1 MTEAKKPSPKP
12 PWRVVLKGGKL
23 ELEDMACTLR
33 AGSVR
38 VYGVHGIGFAYLEAE
53 ELNQIPSLE
62 QVPEASKVLLRRLL
76 GLRKLRGLI
85 AGEVEPTAIDWTDDN
100 GKWAQRHLFCSLSID
115 VVAAERGEKV
125 LHPGGPTPSE
135 MWLEVARKDPRVNAV
150 IQDLG
155 GPIDFPRLRRV
166 FEHIWTEFDCD
177 QNRAVKKMDSSGL
190 IEAADAKRFLETV
203 NRSVEA
209 AHSKFKYASCET
221 SLKLDEAAKW
231 LFAVVNRWIERKV
244 YAPISV

>member
-12 PWRVVLKGGKL
+12 PWRVVLKGEKR
-23 ELEDMACTLR
+23 ELEDIACTLR

-53 ELNQIPSLE
+53 ELNQIPSLD

-85 AGEVEPTAIDWTDDN
+85 AGEVEPSAIDWTDDN
-100 GKWAQRHLFCSLSID
+100 GNKWRYLFASLTIKI
-115 VVAAERGEKV
+115 VAAERGEKV
-125 LHPGGPTPSE
+125 SHPGGPTPSE
-135 MWLEVARKDPRVNAV
+135 MWLEVARKDPRVQAV

-155 GPIDFPRLRRV
+155 GPIDLPRLRRV

-177 QNRAVKKMDSSGL
+177 QNRAVEKMDSSGL
-190 IEAADAKRFLETV
+190 IEAVAAKRFLGTV

-209 AHSKFKYASCET
+209 AHSKFKYASYERP
-221 SLKLDEAAKW
+221 LKLEEATKW

-244 YAPISV
+244 